1 MRAVVL
7 SLVAIGLAAC
17 GTSTPD
23 SAAAHA
29 GNASVEV
36 NEPTI
41 SGAADSETSAR
52 SGWLAEAIRDQPHEG
67 FTFAYSRSRT
77 EDRGLADAEEKLT
90 SSFTDCRESGDDPN
104 IECELEELDRH
115 DAKLK
120 AVYKKTMNDQS
131 APEKQRLRD
140 FQRKWLSSVEEHCE
154 GEANVMGSGSVAERQ
169 IYCRTIETIH
179 RTAWLERYGR

>member
-7 SLVAIGLAAC
+7 SFAAMGLAAC

-23 SAAAHA
+23 SAAANA

-36 NEPTI
+36 NEQTI
-41 SGAADSETSAR
+41 SGGEDNETSAP
-52 SGWLAEAIRDQPHEG
+52 SVSLAEAVRDQPHEG
-67 FTFAYSRSRT
+67 FTFAYSRSRM
-77 EDRGLADAEEKLT
+77 DRGLADAEEKLT
-90 SSFTDCRESGDDPN
+90 GSFTDCSESGRDPN
-104 IECELEELDRH
+104 IECELEELDRQ
-115 DAKLK
+115 DAKLN

-140 FQRKWLSSVEEHCE
+140 LQRKWLSSVEEHCE